1 MTKLSF
7 AFFLSVAGIAAL
19 PAAAHAAPGG
29 VALHGD
35 VKVETTTVV
44 NGVEKTVL
52 TVPKIV
58 VPGNRLLF
66 STAYHNEGAAPVL
79 NFVVTNPV
87 PEGIA
92 VAAPDAAKLIVSVD
106 GGKSWGKL
114 AGMTVKDAKNVPHPA
129 QATDVT
135 HVRWTVASIAPGAG
149 GSVAFHAVVK

>member
-7 AFFLSVAGIAAL
+7 AFFLSLSGIAAL
-19 PAAAHAAPGG
+19 PAAALAAPGG

-52 TVPKIV
+52 AVPKIV

-66 STAYHNEGAAPVL
+66 STAYRNEGAAPVQ

-87 PEGIA
+87 PNGIA
-92 VAAPDAAKLIVSVD
+92 VAAPDAANLIVSVD

-114 AGMTVKDAKNVPHPA
+114 AGMTVKDAKSVPHPA

-135 HVRWTVASIAPGAG
+135 HVRWTVASIAPGAA
-149 GSVAFHAVVK
+149 GSVAYHAVVK

>member
-1 MTKLSF
+1 MTKLSIALF
-7 AFFLSVAGIAAL
+7 MSVAAFAAL
-19 PAAAHAAPGG
+19 PAAVQAAPGG

-52 TVPKIV
+52 AVPKIV

-66 STAYHNEGAAPVL
+66 STAYRNEGAAAVQ

-92 VAAPDAAKLIVSVD
+92 VAGSDAASLIVSVD

-114 AGMTVKDAKNVPHPA
+114 AGLTVKGPKNVVRPA
-129 QATDVT
+129 QAIDVT

-149 GSVAFHAVVK
+149 GSVAYHAVVK